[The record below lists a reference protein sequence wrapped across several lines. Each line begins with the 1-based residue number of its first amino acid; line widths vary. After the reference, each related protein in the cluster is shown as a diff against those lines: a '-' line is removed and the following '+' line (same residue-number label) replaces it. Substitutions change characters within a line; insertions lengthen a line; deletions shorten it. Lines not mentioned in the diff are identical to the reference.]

1 MFEKI
6 ARKSGYPIDHINAYT
21 AITDTPTFDGLDA
34 YIAMKPITFYIDTP
48 VITDIANLYG
58 ARLERLTNI
67 QKFELIGYLGIW
79 VAEVLSEDDENA
91 EIAWNYRSI
100 EGEPDSHVAV
110 ILTQCDS
117 MAVDEVCVFIGAL
130 TELVTL

>member
-1 MFEKI
+1 MMFEKI
-6 ARKSGYPIDHINAYT
+6 ARKSGYQIDHINAYT
-21 AITDTPTFDGLDA
+21 AITFDGLDA
-34 YIAMKPITFYIDTP
+34 YIAMKPINYYIDAP
-48 VITDIANLYG
+48 VITDIVNLYG
-58 ARLERLTNI
+58 ERLERLTNI

-110 ILTQCDS
+110 ILSQCDA
-117 MAVDEVCVFIGAL
+117 MAVDEVCCFINGL
-130 TELVTL
+130 TEMVTL